1 MRPEVNSQCR
11 LLFGGLFHPQGSLRN
26 PCCWRRGL
34 ISQLGSPCHGNGHCC
49 DGGWAHFHL
58 FGFGPGWQSRKTT
71 SGYCQYTIL
80 LLLGNSSKQQ
90 ISTWRTRFLAPCVC
104 APVDGPLAPV
114 AARRSIPR
122 FARRSCHDAPLLRL
136 PPMPESSRLRQTRCC
151 VELQQ
156 CELSWPERRHWGGG
170 GLVGG
175 CPVAAG
181 SYGTAPCV
189 PAGGSSVK

>member
-1 MRPEVNSQCR
+1 VPAAKRRSTPR
-11 LLFGGLFHPQGSLRN
+11 LA
-26 PCCWRRGL
+26 RRGC
-34 ISQLGSPCHGNGHCC
+34 P
-49 DGGWAHFHL
+49 DA
-58 FGFGPGWQSRKTT
+58 
-71 SGYCQYTIL
+71 
-80 LLLGNSSKQQ
+80 
-90 ISTWRTRFLAPCVC
+90 
-104 APVDGPLAPV
+104 
-114 AARRSIPR
+114 
-122 FARRSCHDAPLLRL
+122 FALQL
-136 PPMPESSRLRQTRCC
+136 PPPPESSRPRRTRCC